1 MNVEQLRARCQG
13 EKLKVNS
20 GLTRANRSVSFLLT
34 RLCIRLGVS
43 ANQATFSGIVL
54 GVLGGG
60 LFLFGYWWMNLAGIV
75 LLYISLTLDQV
86 DGELAR
92 YYGTVSLNG
101 VYLDEIRHLLIYAVP
116 IFCLAFPVAEK
127 TNSPLHFVAGFL
139 SAMVLVVG
147 RIGDRLPLLIY
158 TDRVI
163 MKSNFTGGVFRAA
176 QESTGKGD
184 GIKGGRTMENT
195 SLSLLKWVSF
205 LIYWFYQLV
214 SHQVNILLCL
224 LMITLA
230 DFLLSPW
237 VSGSLGAQ
245 GLFIWLFA
253 LSGLA
258 VLSRTIYCRWRDGW
272 TEETCAVIDR
282 ALSH

>member
-1 MNVEQLRARCQG
+1 MDVEQLRARCQG

-20 GLTRANRSVSFLLT
+20 GLTRANRRVSFLLT

-43 ANQATFSGIVL
+43 ANQATVSGILL
-54 GVLGGG
+54 GILGGG
-60 LFLFGYWWMNLAGIV
+60 FFLFGYWWMNLGGIV

-101 VYLDEIRHLLIYAVP
+101 VYLDEIRHLLIYPIP

-127 TNSPLHFVAGFL
+127 THSPLCFVAGFL
-139 SAMVLVVG
+139 GAMVLVVG

-163 MKSNFTGGVFRAA
+163 MKSNFTGGELRVA
-176 QESTGKGD
+176 QENTGKREDPEGA
-184 GIKGGRTMENT
+184 GAVKNT
-195 SLSLLKWVSF
+195 FFNPLKLVSF
-205 LIYWFYQLV
+205 LIHWFYLLS

-230 DFLLSPW
+230 DCLLFSW
-237 VSGSLGAQ
+237 ISRELGVQ
-245 GLFIWLFA
+245 GLFLWLFA
-253 LSGLA
+253 FSGVT
-258 VLSRTIYCRWRDGW
+258 VLSRTIYCRWRAGW
-272 TEETCAVIDR
+272 IEESCAVIHR
-282 ALSH
+282 TLNL